1 MSSRMMF
8 GSGLLIALLVMG
20 LSGAT
25 TPFLQLDLWLDNR
38 DAPVTAQA
46 NALSPIITCVN
57 RVDVH
62 WKVAYEQYKNPKP
75 PKDYSAANWVP
86 EPRDFEDSDARIV
99 QDIQKDVCLSN
110 MNLKLDLLGYQP
122 GLSQSARAYA
132 KALQGV
138 ATVSMP
144 SRFDRSASF
153 VSVFPKPSG
162 GYRER
167 YLSAIADYL
176 QTSAALRKD
185 LVALDVA
192 QRNEQLKRLEARVGK
207 DIHWSLLA
215 FMIEDRETLERLED
229 GMKHRTLTP
238 QTVADTTASL
248 QRAWD
253 RRDPFMRLPERGLRT
268 KDDDARELWEY
279 IREPSQQYLEALN
292 TLHKDWQNHAS
303 PQRLSDD
310 YYAVTRGYDALLSH
324 YNRRA
329 RADF

>member
-1 MSSRMMF
+1 MSSRTMF
-8 GSGLLIALLVMG
+8 VSGLLIALLVMG

-62 WKVAYEQYKNPKP
+62 WQVAYEQYKNPKP

-122 GLSQSARAYA
+122 ELSQRARDYA

-153 VSVFPKPSG
+153 VSVFPNPSG
-162 GYRER
+162 AYRER
-167 YLSAIADYL
+167 YQSAIADYL
-176 QTSAALRKD
+176 RTSTALRHD

-192 QRNEQLKRLEARVGK
+192 QRSEQLKRLDARMGK
-207 DIHWSLLA
+207 EIHWSLLA
-215 FMIEDRETLERLED
+215 YMIQARETLELLED
-229 GMKHRTLTP
+229 RMKHRTLTP
-238 QTVADTTASL
+238 QTVADTTADL
-248 QRAWD
+248 QLAWN
-253 RRDPFMRLPERGLRT
+253 RRGPFIGPREPGFRN
-268 KDDDARELWEY
+268 KDDDARELWRH
-279 IREPSQQYLEALN
+279 INEPAQHYLDALN
-292 TLHKDWQNHAS
+292 TLRKDWQDHAE

-310 YYAVTRGYDALLSH
+310 YYAVTRDYDALLSH
-324 YNRRA
+324 YNRQA
-329 RADF
+329 RANF